1 MECISCG
8 KETADGVKFP
18 CPKCGKDIFRCN
30 KCRTLSIEYKC
41 KCGYQGP

>member
-8 KETADGVKFP
+8 ENTAGVKFP
-18 CPKCGKDIFRCN
+18 CPECGKELFRCK

-41 KCGYQGP
+41 SHCGYSGP